1 MCLSVPAKI
10 LSINGDRARVSLGG
24 AEYNAALN
32 LVDDVIVGDYVLL
45 HSGFAIQK
53 IDEEEAMET
62 MRLLN
67 EVLEK
72 EKEDENET
80 GHGRDVN

>member
-10 LSINGDRARVSLGG
+10 LSIKGDKARVSLGG

-32 LVDDVIVGDYVLL
+32 LVDNVKIGDYVLL

-53 IDEEEAMET
+53 INEEEAFET

-67 EVLEK
+67 EVIRK
-72 EKEDENET
+72 EKENE
-80 GHGRDVN
+80 

>member
-1 MCLSVPAKI
+1 MCLSIPAKI
-10 LSINGDRARVSLGG
+10 LSIKGDKARVSLGG

-32 LVDDVIVGDYVLL
+32 LVEDVKVGDYILL

-53 IDEEEAMET
+53 IDEGEARET

-67 EVLEK
+67 EIIERDK
-72 EKEDENET
+72 EYE
-80 GHGRDVN
+80 

>member
-1 MCLSVPAKI
+1 MCLSIPAKI
-10 LSINGDRARVSLGG
+10 LSISGDKARVSLGG

-32 LVDDVIVGDYVLL
+32 LVDDVKVGDYILL

-53 IDEEEAMET
+53 IDEKEAMET
-62 MRLLN
+62 LKLLN

-72 EKEDENET
+72 EKND
-80 GHGRDVN
+80 G

>member
-10 LSINGDRARVSLGG
+10 LSIEGEKARVSLGG

-32 LVDDVIVGDYVLL
+32 LLDNVKVGDYVLL

-53 IDEEEAMET
+53 IDEEEATET
-62 MRLLN
+62 LRLLN
-67 EVLEK
+67 EVIEK
-72 EKEDENET
+72 EKQGE
-80 GHGRDVN
+80 

>member
-10 LSINGDRARVSLGG
+10 LSVEGDRARVSLGG

-32 LVDDVIVGDYVLL
+32 LVDNVKVGDYVLL

-53 IDEEEAMET
+53 IDEKEAMET
-62 MRLLN
+62 IRLLN

-72 EKEDENET
+72 EKEDEQDET
-80 GHGRDVN
+80 HR

>member
-10 LSINGDRARVSLGG
+10 LSIEGEKARVSLGG

-32 LVDDVIVGDYVLL
+32 LLDDVKVGDYVLL

-53 IDEEEAMET
+53 IDEEEATET
-62 MRLLN
+62 LRLLN
-67 EVLEK
+67 EVIEK
-72 EKEDENET
+72 EKQGE
-80 GHGRDVN
+80 